1 LPIRAI
7 FAGHELTT
15 IHRIYALVYA
25 SAMQLQVPLRRVI
38 LITLL
43 VSTSLS
49 AQWVKYP
56 TAGVPRKA
64 DGSVNMAAP
73 TPRLPDGKP
82 DFSGLWT
89 TAEPNRP
96 AAAAPL
102 ADDKPGDSRAITASR
117 QMTNIGVDLP
127 GGLPYQ
133 PWLVPIVKERT
144 ANLAIGDPH
153 IRCLPD
159 NFLRAYGL
167 PHMLQFVHKPGLL
180 VVLNEMNA
188 GYRRVFTDARPLP
201 DDPTPTWQGYSSAKW
216 SGDTLVVDTI
226 GLRDDTWID
235 WNGSV
240 LTESAKVREEIRRPD
255 FGHLEVRV
263 TVDDPKAYTKSWTV
277 TLKERIVVDTELIDE
292 ICLENEKFSQQIK

>member
-1 LPIRAI
+1 MPLPFLFRRRDNL
-7 FAGHELTT
+7 FVTT
-15 IHRIYALVYA
+15 AF
-25 SAMQLQVPLRRVI
+25 VI
-38 LITLL
+38 LSTLL

-49 AQWVKYP
+49 AQWINYP

-73 TPRLPDGKP
+73 TPRLADGKP
-82 DFSGLWT
+82 DFSGIWT

-96 AAAAPL
+96 TGGLSGPSKQAAAGPAPIV
-102 ADDKPGDSRAITASR
+102 DDKPGDPRAITASR
-117 QMTNIGVDLP
+117 QMSNIGVDLP

-144 ANLAIGDPH
+144 ANDAIGDPH

-167 PHMLQFVHKPGLL
+167 PHMLKFVHSPGLL

-188 GYRRVFTDARPLP
+188 GYRQVFTDARPLP
-201 DDPTPTWQGYSSAKW
+201 DDPSPSWQGYSSAKW

-240 LTESAKVREEIRRPD
+240 LTEAAKVREQIRRPE
-255 FGHLEVRV
+255 FGHIEIQI
-263 TVDDPKAYTKSWTV
+263 TVDDPKAYTKPWSV
-277 TLKERIVVDTELIDE
+277 TRTQRIAADAQLMVGICPQTERL
-292 ICLENEKFSQQIK
+292 LER